1 MECVSSAMPSEVVA
15 GKTTPVTMQGYTDR
29 PSYPDRKK
37 LNLHATSPQILVT
50 YNNLWPTIILPSSRL
65 SPKKG
70 SPFLSLSETNS
81 LTPWKWMVGRGF
93 FPFWDDGFQGEKRV
107 VSGEDTTSTTTTFFR
122 RSKIVSDSLRG
133 GCQRLRTIQK
143 SCQVGCIMHTEGRHL
158 LKRWWFE
165 AFWIFTPNPGEMFL
179 FDSYF
184 LQVGW
189 NHQLVLHMIWVIL
202 LMVQESGYITS
213 WYGEYL
219 IFHSSS

>member
-1 MECVSSAMPSEVVA
+1 MD
-15 GKTTPVTMQGYTDR
+15 GWKR
-29 PSYPDRKK
+29 
-37 LNLHATSPQILVT
+37 IL
-50 YNNLWPTIILPSSRL
+50 S
-65 SPKKG
+65 
-70 SPFLSLSETNS
+70 
-81 LTPWKWMVGRGF
+81 
-93 FPFWDDGFQGEKRV
+93 FWDDGLEGAKRV

-133 GCQRLRTIQK
+133 GCQRLGTIQK

-165 AFWIFTPNPGEMFL
+165 AFLCIFDFTRNPGEMIL
-179 FDSYF
+179 FDEYC

-219 IFHSSS
+219 IFSQQFVDNRWCTQKDGRFGDTPPQKLSRIPHFWGDDFPNFPFGGRIMLLVVSRRISLIFQFPNNIW